1 MQRVVVTAVGAGAGR
16 PVSRLTVVTVVTAT
30 EQDLGVYVGVYT
42 CIHTFGVYTRVYE
55 SKTSVYHKLGLLLSP
70 TSSCRCL
77 FMGKQKEQ

>member
-42 CIHTFGVYTRVYE
+42 CIYTFSVYTRVYE
-55 SKTSVYHKLGLLLSP
+55 SKTSVYHKPGDRGCRAKEHSHNRP
-70 TSSCRCL
+70 DTS
-77 FMGKQKEQ
+77 